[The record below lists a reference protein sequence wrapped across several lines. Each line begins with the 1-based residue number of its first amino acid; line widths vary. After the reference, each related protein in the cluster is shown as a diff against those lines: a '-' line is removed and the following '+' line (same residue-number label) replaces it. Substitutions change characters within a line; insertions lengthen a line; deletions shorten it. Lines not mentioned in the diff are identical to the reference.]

1 MRLAT
6 TCAVFCE
13 IAKQSSGLK
22 NKRKSNYMRAGF
34 VVLIGRSNAG
44 KSTLINSLVG
54 AKVAIVSPKP
64 QTTRFAIH
72 GIVHDPRGQIVFVDT
87 PGVLERTRDAVSRTM
102 SEHINAALAGIDA
115 VVYVADPTRP
125 IGAEE
130 KRALK

>member
-1 MRLAT
+1 MRKFPACLNCTKARPSNMSKLNPLVRAT
-6 TCAVFCE
+6 ICAGCCE
-13 IAKQSSGLK
+13 TAKQSSGL
-22 NKRKSNYMRAGF
+22 NKLQKLPRP
-34 VVLIGRSNAG
+34 
-44 KSTLINSLVG
+44 
-54 AKVAIVSPKP
+54 PKTH
-64 QTTRFAIH
+64 TTRFAIH
-72 GIVHDPRGQIVFVDT
+72 GVVHDPRGQIVFVDT